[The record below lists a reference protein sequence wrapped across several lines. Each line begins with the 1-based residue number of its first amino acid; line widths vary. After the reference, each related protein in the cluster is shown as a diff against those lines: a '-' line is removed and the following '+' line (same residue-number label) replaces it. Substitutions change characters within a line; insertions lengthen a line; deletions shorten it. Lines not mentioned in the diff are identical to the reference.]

1 MEKNGRDNVLISKQL
16 SVESIW
22 ACFGFA
28 LLSPVIGPLCFQTFH
43 NNFQLSVESIQDC
56 FGFALVLLWF
66 CFGFALVLLWFC
78 FIFLCDWSKK
88 LAPLSQT
95 IRYKTTI
102 NLDLVCNIFLI
113 FWAVW
118 FIFTLSSNWL
128 LRVFNFFLIECYDYF
143 HNQRII
149 F

>member
-1 MEKNGRDNVLISKQL
+1 MEKNGRDNVLISQQL

-28 LLSPVIGPLCFQTFH
+28 LLSPVTGPLCFQTFH

-66 CFGFALVLLWFC
+66 CFGFALFSSV
-78 FIFLCDWSKK
+78 IGPKK

-95 IRYKTTI
+95 IR
-102 NLDLVCNIFLI
+102 
-113 FWAVW
+113 
-118 FIFTLSSNWL
+118 
-128 LRVFNFFLIECYDYF
+128 
-143 HNQRII
+143 
-149 F
+149 